1 MACFTD
7 FKEAVA
13 LFMDSADAAALLDD
27 VKARAEAR
35 IRKRFEP
42 RAAAYNKSVDEILE
56 ERARNVKKA
65 RLQSLMNVVKFQDA
79 VEQVRGFKNKA
90 KGTNAFFSGV
100 EGNIA
105 RGRDSLDAGVH
116 SAELR
121 INSYFLTRLDRDG
134 VTDYFNT
141 TKNGLNIAKEMDT
154 PGSSGD
160 VMAQKTAA
168 VIKDVNEYGVKLL
181 NEQGADISIVDDH
194 IAKLVHNVR
203 NMKSATGNGLQ
214 DIYLKSS
221 LMIKHRGNYV
231 SMIEEYK
238 ETAFNRWKNTI
249 VPLTDEERTLENVAV
264 EDTDKFWKSFYT
276 AVTTGVHKLPYDTG
290 GNTFLVRAGG
300 NLANKLSAK
309 RVWFAKRGGESWF
322 KYNKDYGYSNVHDA
336 VVTQYEQ
343 MGKSL
348 GIMKKLGTSPENFTA
363 RLIEKMRKESQGQ
376 AGAKKLLARAQ
387 NTAKYILGDRDI
399 VSDGLAGHILN
410 AFRIL
415 QYISKTGNIT
425 LSSFPDFAIMQSAL
439 RQHGIPASKV
449 YQEAISQLIK
459 GLPKGE
465 VKQVLLNLR
474 LYADGSL
481 GGFMQRFGAQDTFY
495 GNWAKAMRLQERLT
509 GINRFDNT
517 GRATMGILLSSNLA
531 QQLKKNFFE
540 LEEPER
546 RTLEISGIDEKIW
559 KTLQANQDKLVIA
572 DRQKF
577 LTPQISDDLSEE
589 SIAEHMFENKTKK
602 VSPVKL
608 TKTRELINDRLSLYF
623 TDQSAYGK
631 IMPTSSDIAFMNMG
645 INTKTFP
652 GRVWQLMTMF
662 KSFQV
667 SATRRTLGRFVYGN
681 GAESVYE
688 AFIGGQADFKG
699 MGNYMIHAMPWGY
712 LSYASKLVAAGFAP
726 PDPRDLKTIIESM
739 NQGGVTF
746 IYGSQLADVFNSQH
760 DFLMSQ
766 LGPGV
771 KSIKDFMGLAIRLAE
786 GKKSAKQIDWFV
798 ESNLPLIHTFYAK
811 GVLNHTILKS
821 IHKAVDPM
829 YEYNAIQRANKR
841 GLHYLWGP

>member
-1 MACFTD
+1 MACFLD
-7 FKEAVA
+7 FKDAVA
-13 LFMDSADAAALLDD
+13 LFMDSADAKALLDD
-27 VKARAEAR
+27 VKTRAEGR
-35 IRKRFEP
+35 LRKRYKS

-90 KGTNAFFSGV
+90 RGTNAFFSGV
-100 EGNIA
+100 ESNIK
-105 RGRDSLDAGVH
+105 RSRESLDAGVH
-116 SAELR
+116 AAEFR

-141 TKNGLNIAKEMDT
+141 TKNGLNIAKEIDT
-154 PGSSGD
+154 PGSTGD
-160 VMAQKTAA
+160 VLAQKTAA
-168 VIKDVNEYGVKLL
+168 IINDINKYGVKLL
-181 NEQGADISIVDDH
+181 NEQGADIAVVDDH

-203 NMKSATGNGLQ
+203 SMKSATGNGIQ
-214 DIYLKSS
+214 DAYLKGS
-221 LMIKHRGNYV
+221 LMIKHRGNYAT
-231 SMIEEYK
+231 MIEEYK
-238 ETAFNRWKNTI
+238 ERAFDRWKNTI

-276 AVTTGVHKLPYDTG
+276 AVTTGVHKVPYDTG
-290 GNTFLVRAGG
+290 GSPFLVRAGS

-309 RVWFAKRGGESWF
+309 RIWFAKRGGESWF

-348 GIMKKLGTSPENFTA
+348 GIMKKLGTSPANFTA
-363 RLIEKMRKESQGQ
+363 RLIQKMRDESQGQ
-376 AGAKKLLARAQ
+376 TDAKKFLARAQ

-410 AFRIL
+410 VFRII

-425 LSSFPDFAIMQSAL
+425 LSSLPDFAIMQSAL

-449 YQEAISQLIK
+449 YQEAIGNLIK

-465 VKQVLLNLR
+465 LKQVLLNLR
-474 LYADGSL
+474 LYADGSF
-481 GGFMQRFGAQDTFY
+481 GGLMQRFGAQDTFY

-509 GINRFDNT
+509 GLTRFDNT
-517 GRATMGILLSSNLA
+517 GRATMGILLSNNLA
-531 QQLKKNFFE
+531 QQLKKTFFE

-577 LTPQISDDLSEE
+577 LTPEISDELSEE
-589 SIAEHMFENKTKK
+589 SIAEHLFENKTKE
-602 VSPVKL
+602 VSAVKL
-608 TKTRELINDRLSLYF
+608 ARARELINDRLSLYF

-645 INTKTFP
+645 INTKSFP

-667 SATRRTLGRFVYGN
+667 ASTRRTLGRFVYGK

-699 MGNYMIHAMPWGY
+699 MGNYMIHALPWGY
-712 LSYASKLVAAGFAP
+712 LSYASKLVAAGFVL
-726 PDPRDLKTIIESM
+726 PDPRDPKTIIESM

-746 IYGSQLADVFNSQH
+746 MYGSQLTDIFNSQH
-760 DFLMSQ
+760 DFLISQ

-771 KSIKDFMGLAIRLAE
+771 RSIGDFMALTIRLLE
-786 GKKSAKQIDWFV
+786 GKKSAKQIDWLV

-811 GVLNHTILKS
+811 AVLNHTILKS

-829 YEYNAIQRANKR
+829 YEYNAIKRANAR
-841 GLHYLWGP
+841 GLHYMWGP